1 MIQST
6 QNKALR
12 IINFKQSMEL
22 SEPLHQKL
30 KINKL
35 KNNIILN
42 NCLFVFD
49 MLTNN
54 LPDVFDQF
62 FQPFKEQHNHNTR
75 GSQQYLLNIPK
86 TKTQMLGSNSIKIK
100 SIKDW
105 NEIICKI
112 HFNSELLFK
121 HAEFIKLVKIHS
133 KIDDPR
139 VRLLYTIF
147 SMKLSTSNTTT
158 TF

>member
-12 IINFKQSMEL
+12 IINFKQSMKP
-22 SEPLHQKL
+22 SEPLYQKL
-30 KINKL
+30 EINQL
-35 KNNIILN
+35 KNNIILS

-49 MLTNN
+49 KLTKN

-86 TKTQMLGSNSIKIK
+86 TNTQMFGSSSIKIK
-100 SIKDW
+100 SVKNW

-112 HFNSELLFK
+112 HFRFELLFK
-121 HAEFIKLVKIHS
+121 RTEFVKLVK
-133 KIDDPR
+133 
-139 VRLLYTIF
+139 
-147 SMKLSTSNTTT
+147 NT
-158 TF
+158 FHDR

>member
-12 IINFKQSMEL
+12 IINFKQSMKP
-22 SEPLHQKL
+22 SEPLYQKL
-30 KINKL
+30 EINQL
-35 KNNIILN
+35 KNNIILS

-49 MLTNN
+49 KLTKN

-75 GSQQYLLNIPK
+75 GSQQHLLNIPK
-86 TKTQMLGSNSIKIK
+86 TNTQMFGSSSIKIK
-100 SIKDW
+100 SVKNW

-112 HFNSELLFK
+112 HFRFELLFK
-121 HAEFIKLVKIHS
+121 RTEFVKLVK
-133 KIDDPR
+133 
-139 VRLLYTIF
+139 
-147 SMKLSTSNTTT
+147 NT
-158 TF
+158 FHDR

>member
-1 MIQST
+1 MRYACQIWGQSHSKTFDMIQSA

-12 IINFKQSMEL
+12 IINFKQSMEP
-22 SEPLHQKL
+22 SEPLYQKL

-35 KNNIILN
+35 KNNIILS

-49 MLTNN
+49 KLTNN
-54 LPDVFDQF
+54 LRDVLDQF
-62 FQPFKEQHNHNTR
+62 FQPFKEQDNHNNR

-86 TKTQMLGSNSIKIK
+86 TNTQMFSFNSIKIK

-112 HFNSELLFK
+112 DFSSDLLLKCAEL
-121 HAEFIKLVKIHS
+121 IKLVK
-133 KIDDPR
+133 
-139 VRLLYTIF
+139 
-147 SMKLSTSNTTT
+147 ST
-158 TF
+158 FHDR